1 MTGYIDLLRRNP
13 DYTRMWLAQAVS
25 LLGDWFSTIALS
37 ALVVRYSSGSGI
49 AVSGLLLA
57 RFLPPL
63 LIGPFA
69 GVLVDRFNR
78 KRLMIA
84 SDLIRAL
91 VVLMFFLVR
100 DPDHLWL
107 IYALTIIQFV
117 CGAVFEPARS
127 ALLPSLVAPEYL
139 VKANILGSITWSVM
153 LAAGAAI
160 GGLVAAAFG
169 ATTALLVDAMTF
181 LISALLIV
189 SIRYSEK
196 HDSSRQQPTD
206 GDSRLGFRDGLRYI
220 AQHPATAAVLL
231 VKLGGSIGSIDTL
244 MVIYATRLF
253 VVGDEGT
260 GSLGILYSAFGI
272 GAVIG
277 PIVLNR
283 FNNGTVPTMRR
294 LISIGYVWITLGW
307 LLLGGAPT
315 LLAATVAVLV
325 KAMGSS
331 IYWTYSSVILQK
343 TVPNHYLGR
352 VFALDLAGFQLST
365 VVSVLV
371 TGWLIEHIDTTNVPG
386 IALGTGLV
394 SLIPLVLW
402 TLAVPW
408 IARKDVAAVASES

>member
-37 ALVVRYSSGSGI
+37 ALVVQYSSGSGI

-107 IYALTIIQFV
+107 IYALTVIQFV

-127 ALLPSLVAPEYL
+127 ALLPSLVTPEYL

-181 LISALLIV
+181 LVSALLIV

-196 HDSSRQQPTD
+196 HDSTRQQPTE
-206 GDSRLGFRDGLRYI
+206 GDSQLGFRDGLRYI

-231 VKLGGSIGSIDTL
+231 VKLGGSIGSVDTL

-343 TVPNHYLGR
+343 TVPNNYLGR
-352 VFALDLAGFQLST
+352 VFAIDLAGFQLST

-371 TGWLIEHIDTTNVPG
+371 TGWLVEHMATANVPG
-386 IALGTGLV
+386 IAIGTGLV

-408 IARKDVAAVASES
+408 IARKDMAAAASES